1 MKFKASNINLTTAIV
16 IILGLLIIDQASKFF
31 IKLNYPISLY
41 GNGAIIDWSFFKILF
56 VENKGMAMGAKLN
69 DFFPFLSDKTA
80 KLILT
85 IFRLVAILGIGYW
98 LWDNIRKQSSN
109 LFRWALCLIFAGALG
124 NIIDSVFYGMIFSHS
139 YGQVATLF
147 PDGGGYAPIFQG
159 HVVDMLQ
166 FPLASWNWPDW
177 MPWVGGKHYTFFQYV
192 FNVSDSAI
200 SVGVGILIVFNK
212 KIFGQVTLKQS
223 FDQKV

>member
-1 MKFKASNINLTTAIV
+1 MNFRVSNINLFTATV
-16 IILGLLIIDQASKFF
+16 IIFSLLMLDQGSKIF
-31 IKLNYPISLY
+31 IKLNYPLSLY
-41 GNGAIIDWSFFKILF
+41 GSNAIVDWGFFKLLF

-69 DFFPFLSDKTA
+69 DFLPFFSDKTA
-80 KLILT
+80 KLFLT

-98 LWDNIRKQSSN
+98 LLDNIRKESAN

-147 PDGGGYAPIFQG
+147 PENGGYAPIFQG

-166 FPLASWNWPDW
+166 FPLVSWNWPDW
-177 MPWVGGKHYTFFQYV
+177 MPWIGGQQYTFFQYV
-192 FNVSDSAI
+192 FNIADTAI
-200 SVGVGILIVFNK
+200 STGVGILIVFNK
-212 KIFGQVTLKQS
+212 KIFGNSTSK
-223 FDQKV
+223 K